1 MERTFTDRHAYV
13 DRLDEQ
19 ARRRLL
25 AMGTARTYESGDVL
39 LHEDDTSRH
48 VLLVR
53 EGYLKITLSAG
64 NGRRILLALR
74 GPGSVV
80 GELAAIDGRP
90 RLARVTAADAVR
102 AVSIPADDFVCYLRD
117 TPGAALALLG
127 TVADRLRTSDHRRLD
142 AAAHTVQRRL
152 ALLLLDLS
160 PDHREVSPVRPIPL
174 SQSELADHLGTSLR
188 SVARAL
194 ERLRADGAV
203 ATRRRG
209 ITVLSRE
216 ALTDAAYDDGDP
228 HRPFRPSRPS
238 RLSRPRTRHLS

>member
-1 MERTFTDRHAYV
+1 MERTFTDRYAYV

-25 AMGTARTYESGDVL
+25 AMGTARTYATGDVL
-39 LHEDDTSRH
+39 LHENDTSRH
-48 VLLVR
+48 VLLVH

-80 GELAAIDGRP
+80 GELAAIDGHP

-102 AVSIPADDFVCYLRD
+102 AVTIPADDFVRYLRD

-142 AAAHTVQRRL
+142 AAAHTVHQRL

-160 PDHREVSPVRPIPL
+160 PGRSEASPARPIPL
-174 SQSELADHLGTSLR
+174 SQAELADHLGTSLR

-194 ERLRADGAV
+194 EQLRADGAV

-209 ITVLSRE
+209 ITILSCD
-216 ALTDAAYDDGDP
+216 ALTDAAYDDGD
-228 HRPFRPSRPS
+228 HNRPPRT
-238 RLSRPRTRHLS
+238 SRPRTRHLS